1 MRLQS
6 LHIRVNTTSDS
17 RAQSAANPPITG
29 QTKGLVDEKNPSIP
43 PALVL
48 EGMMVAD
55 LVPVLLE
62 VAA

>member
-1 MRLQS
+1 MQS
-6 LHIRVNTTSDS
+6 LHARENTTSDR

-43 PALVL
+43 PPLVL
-48 EGMMVAD
+48 EGMAAVE